1 MRLLCDRIAARAP
14 AITST
19 VQMGTGSSKERQ
31 KDFAQPFVSPL
42 KNFIAILTSNV
53 CFSLIILDYMVMSSY
68 KVGLEVVFTQVQYH
82 LN

>member
-42 KNFIAILTSNV
+42 KNFIVILTSNV
-53 CFSLIILDYMVMSSY
+53 RFSLIILDYVVMSSY
-68 KVGLEVVFTQVQYH
+68 KVGLEVVVTQVQYH